1 VNIEHSH
8 AQHRRTVLIGVPL
21 LPAEVDALRAAA
33 ARRGISLGELMRSAA
48 LAEVHE
54 GGVR

>member
-1 VNIEHSH
+1 MNIEHSH